1 MTRSDGPGA
10 RDRLP
15 AVRILHL
22 VGRSHHRGA
31 ELVALELAR
40 ELERF
45 GHSSS
50 FWAVGPGH
58 EGGTVADLPV
68 LTGAVRQ
75 SPLAIALAAARL
87 RRAVGVADAD
97 VILAHGGS
105 ALQVAVLGGRR
116 RPVVNQLIM
125 GMPVAERGR
134 CWRWWWRLVF
144 GRTVAIISLTPE
156 LTAEVRALAFEGP
169 VELIP
174 NTRSSVRFDTID
186 RELEAGRLRSR
197 LGLPS
202 DAVLVGFVGHFVD
215 QKRPDVAVEVVAA
228 LAERGVEVHLV
239 MAGEGPRSGAV
250 KLQVGKAGLAERVH
264 LLGHVSEVEQV
275 LGGIDLLILTSDGEG
290 MPGVAI
296 EAQMAGCPVVSF
308 PVGGVAAVVA
318 NGETGLVLASHEVTA
333 MADAVS
339 GLLADRERLDGMGRA
354 ARLRAARFSMAV
366 AGERYRGVL
375 EAVVDGPG

>member
-1 MTRSDGPGA
+1 
-10 RDRLP
+10 
-15 AVRILHL
+15 
-22 VGRSHHRGA
+22 
-31 ELVALELAR
+31 
-40 ELERF
+40 
-45 GHSSS
+45 
-50 FWAVGPGH
+50 
-58 EGGTVADLPV
+58 
-68 LTGAVRQ
+68 
-75 SPLAIALAAARL
+75 
-87 RRAVGVADAD
+87 
-97 VILAHGGS
+97 
-105 ALQVAVLGGRR
+105 
-116 RPVVNQLIM
+116 
-125 GMPVAERGR
+125 MP
-134 CWRWWWRLVF
+134 
-144 GRTVAIISLTPE
+144 
-156 LTAEVRALAFEGP
+156 
-169 VELIP
+169 
-174 NTRSSVRFDTID
+174 
-186 RELEAGRLRSR
+186 
-197 LGLPS
+197 
-202 DAVLVGFVGHFVD
+202 
-215 QKRPDVAVEVVAA
+215 
-228 LAERGVEVHLV
+228 AERGVEVHLV

-250 KLQVGKAGLAERVH
+250 KLQVGKANLAERVH